1 MFWGLDSQLAYQR
14 HFPAIN
20 WLSSYSLYAPL
31 LGEYW
36 DNKYDGE
43 WSKARTD
50 AMTFL
55 EEEDQLKEIVRLVGI
70 DSLSRE
76 ERMVLET
83 SKSIREDFL
92 HQNSFHEIDTYA
104 SMDKQFK
111 MLRIILTFHELSMQV
126 LSRGG
131 ALRSVINHPIREE
144 IARMRYIT
152 EEDLDKFVKLEDSI
166 KSELGKLG
174 ATGGDSDVA

>member
-1 MFWGLDSQLAYQR
+1 M
-14 HFPAIN
+14 
-20 WLSSYSLYAPL
+20 
-31 LGEYW
+31 GEYW

-43 WSKARTD
+43 WSKLRID

-104 SMDKQFK
+104 SMDKQFR
-111 MLRIILTFHELSMQV
+111 MLRIIFNFPLTWPCKYCLAEKFK
-126 LSRGG
+126 
-131 ALRSVINHPIREE
+131 IN
-144 IARMRYIT
+144 
-152 EEDLDKFVKLEDSI
+152 DKPPYS
-166 KSELGKLG
+166 
-174 ATGGDSDVA
+174 